1 MAVALSGRLD
11 GDKLLLALALWSNL
25 PSQGSAIKAIL
36 CPEPFDRA
44 ALDFAGQVDDDEIE
58 RFLFG
63 RGCPDGVLCSAV
75 GPVPHQEGIRTARI
89 QSGQTCHGPDL
100 L

>member
-1 MAVALSGRLD
+1 MACARTGGPG
-11 GDKLLLALALWSNL
+11 GDKQRLALAERCNL

-44 ALDFAGQVDDDEIE
+44 ILDFAGQVDDDEIE

-63 RGCPDGVLCSAV
+63 RGCPDGVLCSAA
-75 GPVPHQEGIRTARI
+75 GPVPHHE
-89 QSGQTCHGPDL
+89 
-100 L
+100 